1 MEKEEYIS
9 AYEYEKNVNPHLT
22 YIPFYEKN
30 INECNYGIHIID
42 FSEVFNVSYK
52 STTPNL
58 LASFIKL
65 TKHDNIELNNIEYN
79 EFNATSNLFYIIK
92 GKASIHIDDE
102 SENVVNSGDILITPC
117 FCSLKIINV
126 EEEELEIYYINDSP
140 LVNYLG
146 SKVEKKIFKTAVY
159 TNTFLLEKLNDLSNK
174 DNNRK
179 GILLSN
185 KDTEALGINTITPV
199 LWALYNELPCKTT
212 QKPHKHNSVA
222 LDLCIKCI
230 DSKNIYTL
238 IGEKLD
244 ENGNIINPTKVHWK
258 EGSMFITPP
267 GLWHSHNNDGD
278 TYAYILPVQD
288 AGLFLYQRIL
298 GIVLQK

>member
-1 MEKEEYIS
+1 MENNYIS
-9 AYEYEKNVNPHLT
+9 AYEYEKNVNPHLDH
-22 YIPFYEKN
+22 IPFYEKN
-30 INECNYGIHIID
+30 INECNYGIEVID
-42 FSEVFNVSYK
+42 FSHIFKVSYK

-65 TKHDNIELNNIEYN
+65 TKSDNIELNNIEYN

-92 GKASIHIDDE
+92 GKAAIHIDNE

-126 EEEELEIYYINDSP
+126 DEDELEIYYINDSP

-146 SKVEKKIFKTAVY
+146 SKVEKKIFQTAVY
-159 TNTFLLEKLNDLSNK
+159 SNTFLLEKLNDLSNK
-174 DNNRK
+174 NNNRK

-230 DSKNIYTL
+230 DSENIYTL

-244 ENGNIINPTKVHWK
+244 ENGNILNPTKVHWK

-278 TYAYILPVQD
+278 TYAYILPIQD

>member
-22 YIPFYEKN
+22 HIPFYEKN

-230 DSKNIYTL
+230 DSENIYTL